1 MKTIQLFLI
10 CLLFSFNLFAQNLG
24 INNLDPQAALDLKG
38 DLRLRTA
45 TLNLPQGISHNVD
58 LITNKAVN
66 YNFDGGSLN
75 GAIISGFTGG
85 VDGRLVTIFNNG
97 TSAIQLYDEAAG
109 SNAQN
114 RILTGNG
121 NPAVI
126 FQNGTISMRYDGQKM
141 RWTVVS
147 SNKADGENN
156 LNGWGINGNTGTDN
170 TNYIGTID
178 DEVGLYFKA
187 GGKYSGR
194 LDFAHG
200 NTSFG
205 IGALGNSASG
215 GGNNNVAF
223 GQQSLGELDGNQWS
237 FNTAIGYN
245 AMSQATGGLHNIGI
259 GTQSLNYNQIGLLN
273 LAIGRQSLESNISG
287 SNNIGIGYSAL
298 IGNQGGSF
306 NIAIGDNAGVLYSN
320 LDNAT
325 AIGKNAKVATNNAII
340 LGGTGD
346 DAVRVGIGT
355 QNPNNNAILELNSSS
370 KGFLPP
376 RMNYIEREAIINPPI
391 GLMIFNTSSKRPN
404 YYNGRKWKNFDETDA
419 VVSLIGSPGYGGRIA
434 YVFNPGE
441 PGYIPNEIHGIVYDT
456 LSNFPQTYSWGC
468 MGVDLPGAN
477 SEDDGFQN
485 TLAIVQYCNE
495 VTPASLCFNYLANGL
510 SDWYL
515 PASNEADN
523 IPISRYGYYNHIW
536 TSTEIN
542 ADRAILNPGSSIQ
555 YDAGSYI
562 YDYAPILKN
571 RHVITPFEDYTI
583 LINIVPVR
591 RF

>member
-10 CLLFSFNLFAQNLG
+10 GLLFSYNLIAQNLG

-45 TLNLPQGISHNVD
+45 TLNLPQGISHDVD
-58 LITNKAVN
+58 LTTNKAVN

-85 VDGRLVTIFNNG
+85 VDGRIITIFNNG
-97 TSAIQLYDEAAG
+97 TSAIQLYNEAAG
-109 SNAQN
+109 SVEQN

-121 NPAVI
+121 NPAVV
-126 FQNGTISMRYDGQKM
+126 FQNGSVSMRYDGQKM
-141 RWTVVS
+141 RWTVAS

-170 TNYIGTID
+170 TNYVGTTD

-215 GGNNNVAF
+215 GGGNNVAF
-223 GQQSLGELDGNQWS
+223 GQQSLGVLEGNQS
-237 FNTAIGYN
+237 IFNTAIGYYS
-245 AMSQATGGLHNIGI
+245 MSQATGGLHNIGI
-259 GTQSLNYNQIGLLN
+259 GANSLNFNQIGLLN
-273 LAIGRQSLESNISG
+273 LAIGRQALSNNISG
-287 SNNIGIGYSAL
+287 NNNIGIGYSSL
-298 IGNQGGSF
+298 IANQGGSF
-306 NIAIGDNAGVLYSN
+306 NIAIGDNAGVLNPN
-320 LDNAT
+320 LENTT
-325 AIGKNAKVATNNAII
+325 AIGKNAIVATNNAMV
-340 LGGTGD
+340 LGGIGQ
-346 DAVRVGIGT
+346 DAIRVGVGT

-376 RMNYIEREAIINPPI
+376 RMNNIEREAIVNPPT

-404 YYNGRKWKNFDETDA
+404 YYNGLKWKNFDETDA
-419 VVSLIGSPGYGGRIA
+419 DILLIGEPGYGGRIA
-434 YVFNPGE
+434 FVFNPGD
-441 PGYIPNEIHGIVYDT
+441 PGYIPNEIHGMVYDT
-456 LSNFPQTYSWGC
+456 LSNFPVSYSWGC

-477 SEDDGFQN
+477 SDDDGFQN

-495 VTPASLCFNYLANGL
+495 VTPASICFNYVANGY

-515 PASNEADN
+515 PAINETVN
-523 IPISRYGYYNHIW
+523 IPSERYEYSIW
-536 TSTEIN
+536 ASTEIN
-542 ADRAILNPGSSIQ
+542 AERAEIYPHSEFQVISGGILSEYFIK
-555 YDAGSYI
+555 
-562 YDYAPILKN
+562 KN
-571 RHVITPFEDYTI
+571 RQESRSNDVNATI
-583 LINIVPVR
+583 PISIIPVR